1 MLARLLMLPFEAQTA
16 NPVIK
21 AFALLRDL
29 YASKSVE
36 LPQNTAIQLGRAWQ
50 RMIEKED
57 RSQALLAFEWAT
69 LVALRVALRNG
80 SVYVEH
86 SFDFRSQA
94 TLLIPDDEWQA
105 RRNHYYGHL
114 KLPQDPKDFLK
125 PVIEHLNTGLERLRE
140 AVARGEV
147 RVDDAVH
154 IGPLSAQ
161 PHDAALESLR
171 PAIFAPRPDGQLPK
185 IILEVDSTVRF
196 NWILLGREPRSRT
209 ELLMAY
215 AAVLAHG
222 TSMSAADIARM
233 VPELSVT
240 AIRQMMSHI
249 ADERMLRQAAD
260 AVLEFM
266 PRHPIVQ
273 HWGRADLA
281 SSDMMSLETTKPSGR
296 RARTRNG
303 APRRSACTRMCAI
316 AGASFMT
323 SRSYSMSGRRA
334 LQSKV

>member
-1 MLARLLMLPFEAQTA
+1 MG
-16 NPVIK
+16 N
-21 AFALLRDL
+21 AF
-29 YASKSVE
+29 
-36 LPQNTAIQLGRAWQ
+36 
-50 RMIEKED
+50 
-57 RSQALLAFEWAT
+57 
-69 LVALRVALRNG
+69 ALRVALRNG

-105 RRNHYYGHL
+105 RRNHYYGYL
-114 KLPQDPKDFLK
+114 KLPQDPKEFLK
-125 PVIEHLNTGLERLRE
+125 PVIEHLN
-140 AVARGEV
+140 A
-147 RVDDAVH
+147 DDAVH

-171 PAIFAPRPDGQLPK
+171 RAIFAPRPDGQLPK

-196 NWILLGREPRSRT
+196 SWILLGREPRSRT
-209 ELLMAY
+209 ELLMVY

-233 VPELSVT
+233 VPELSAT
-240 AIRQMMSHI
+240 AIRQMMSRI

-266 PRHPIVQ
+266 HRHSIAQ

-281 SSDMMSLETTKPSGR
+281 SSDMMSLETTKTVWQA
-296 RARTRNG
+296 RAD
-303 APRRSACTRMCAI
+303 PRRRTSSIGVYTHVRNRWGIFYDQPIVLNERQAGVAI
-316 AGASFMT
+316 EGVRKVRLRT
-323 SRSYSMSGRRA
+323 
-334 LQSKV
+334 QS